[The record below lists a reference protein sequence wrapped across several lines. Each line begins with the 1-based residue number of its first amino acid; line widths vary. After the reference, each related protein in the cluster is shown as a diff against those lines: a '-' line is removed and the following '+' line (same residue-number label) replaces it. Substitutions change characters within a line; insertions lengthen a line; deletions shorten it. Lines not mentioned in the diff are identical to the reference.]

1 MFVNWLRAIVPQ
13 LQPVGNKS
21 LLMLL
26 RPCELPCRLHSKGT
40 WPSFLTKVPRTGSPF
55 SQWPA
60 MASPCQNQPSVM
72 PSACTTTGSQIISP
86 PTALADRHFRSTMP
100 CLVPLEGTRCRAI
113 MSYGTSPPVY
123 CRKCATMLHLLLL
136 LLLWYILR
144 GLSSSKGLIGG
155 LSSIVQDKKDNR
167 KERKT
172 KRKKKIKKKEKKKTL
187 SSEDRRRKSQNRQEE
202 GKKDAPVQNWKL
214 KT

>member
-1 MFVNWLRAIVPQ
+1 MAPICPKMVQSINGW
-13 LQPVGNKS
+13 PVFTLTLWKRWKVFFSHS
-21 LLMLL
+21 LLHLHRQKLL
-26 RPCELPCRLHSKGT
+26 QNCWTDLERARAPFLAEKRCLCSYLTEVSNAAEGVSGRCGPTRLCNT
-40 WPSFLTKVPRTGSPF
+40 NFLVWS
-55 SQWPA
+55 A
-60 MASPCQNQPSVM
+60 MCKTSIGMERGRLKSSLLEQ
-72 PSACTTTGSQIISP
+72 
-86 PTALADRHFRSTMP
+86 FR
-100 CLVPLEGTRCRAI
+100 LL
-113 MSYGTSPPVY
+113 
-123 CRKCATMLHLLLL
+123 LLLL

-144 GLSSSKGLIGG
+144 GLSSSKELIGG

-172 KRKKKIKKKEKKKTL
+172 KRKKKIKKKEKKKN